1 MSKTTKAG
9 RRAAFQYHVATKWVI
24 RGECEGTFLF
34 GGAVAPI
41 PQYAPRG
48 WKARAWTRG
57 GERLRVDIVANGA
70 FLSIPSAPA
79 DETVT
84 YELTPRR

>member
-24 RGECEGTFLF
+24 RGEHDEGLMQN
-34 GGAVAPI
+34 GGIVAI
-41 PQYAPRG
+41 PQHAPRG
-48 WKARAWTRG
+48 WKVKAWVRG
-57 GERLRVDIVANGA
+57 GSRLRAHVIRKA
-70 FLSIPSAPA
+70 FVLIEHAPLDA
-79 DETVT
+79 TVI